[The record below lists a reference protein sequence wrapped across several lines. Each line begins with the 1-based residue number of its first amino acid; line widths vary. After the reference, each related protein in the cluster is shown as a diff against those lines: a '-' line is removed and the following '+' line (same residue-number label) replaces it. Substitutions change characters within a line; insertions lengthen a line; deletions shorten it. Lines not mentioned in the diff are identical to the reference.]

1 MDMVY
6 PFVKSTGVFHCSD
19 DSGGLVSGIAGP
31 ATGIYIP
38 YQQLAG
44 KDDTHYGSDAIN
56 SFDFNTSGSPLNYP
70 YIDPG
75 NNPAGNGGA
84 YNLASL
90 LSPASTVRVTDSDG
104 GFQVDCQY
112 NHEKVGMQ
120 GSYPDAY
127 CTDGTPNLI
136 DNDVYLARHGAPD
149 VINTLY
155 CDGHVKSVRPSYL
168 LQLNSAG
175 YPVQLTMLGS

>member
-104 GFQVDCQY
+104 GFQADCQY

-136 DNDVYLARHGAPD
+136 DNDVYLARHGASD
-149 VINTLY
+149 LINTLY